1 MKRLKKFIICILSVC
16 LFIASLTACSDNTA
30 DTNADSAEV
39 SVVTTIFP
47 IYDWVKNI
55 TGNTQGLVYLDKSGI
70 DMHSFEPTASDIL
83 TIAQADV
90 LICIGGVSDEWVD
103 AAVSSSQNEN
113 IRVIKLIEITG
124 GLTEET
130 VDGMQDDEDEHHNET
145 DASEYDEHIWLSLKN
160 AQKAVSAIA
169 QTLSEINPE
178 NSELYLNNA
187 KNYNLKLA
195 ELDKKY
201 ADAVASA
208 EKSTLLFADR
218 FPFRY
223 LTEDYG
229 IEYYAAFPGCSAES
243 EASFETVTFLIEKT
257 KELSLEYI
265 IILESSDGKLA
276 DTVANE
282 TGADILTLDSCQAV
296 TSEDVESGKTYL
308 SVMEENL
315 AILTEALS

>member
-1 MKRLKKFIICILSVC
+1 MKKFIICILSVC
-16 LFIASLTACSDNTA
+16 LIAVSLAACSDNTA

-55 TGNTQGLVYLDKSGI
+55 TGNTQGLEYLDKSGI

-201 ADAVASA
+201 ADAVTSA

-282 TGADILTLDSCQAV
+282 TGADILTLNSCQAV